1 MKTMVLVVVLV
12 TTAAPA
18 FAQAVPQP
26 DPAKLDISRANL
38 TLIAAGI
45 MKLPYEQAQPL
56 LADLQ
61 KQLDAQAPKPA
72 PIAEKPKDAGAQ

>member
-1 MKTMVLVVVLV
+1 
-12 TTAAPA
+12 
-18 FAQAVPQP
+18 
-26 DPAKLDISRANL
+26 
-38 TLIAAGI
+38 